1 MEVISVSIKGISNSG
16 AYHTDQATASN
27 AMAKSSEQTSAAQVQ
42 GRTAEVEKIIK
53 NTENLSQKKNKNQEK
68 DIKEAQSQS
77 RQEADIALKKAVEM
91 LNKQLSY
98 TEAQYGFH
106 EETNRVVIKIIDKET
121 DQVLR
126 EVPPEK
132 TLKMIAKV
140 WELAGILVDE
150 KM

>member
-1 MEVISVSIKGISNSG
+1 
-16 AYHTDQATASN
+16 
-27 AMAKSSEQTSAAQVQ
+27 
-42 GRTAEVEKIIK
+42 
-53 NTENLSQKKNKNQEK
+53 
-68 DIKEAQSQS
+68 
-77 RQEADIALKKAVEM
+77 M